1 MYSIIKNYNILARII
16 ACGILLPLLH
26 MKPIQPYYVNLIFK
40 WSQQYGVRQ
49 VKIPLPVADVSWV
62 WMALQ
67 LKYETW
73 HIEL

>member
-40 WSQQYGVRQ
+40 CPSNMVFGR
-49 VKIPLPVADVSWV
+49 
-62 WMALQ
+62 
-67 LKYETW
+67 
-73 HIEL
+73 